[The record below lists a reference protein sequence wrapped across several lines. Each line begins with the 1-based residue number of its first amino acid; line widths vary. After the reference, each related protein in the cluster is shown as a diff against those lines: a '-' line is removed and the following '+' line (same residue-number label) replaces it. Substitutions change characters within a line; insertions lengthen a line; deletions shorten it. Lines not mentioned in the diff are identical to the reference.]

1 MTDFTR
7 LRRRAAQR
15 AAALADADARAR
27 DAAAAVVD
35 ARAELATARAAGD
48 QPATQAARARVDEV
62 VAIRDQVIAD
72 RRAIHDRVGI
82 GIERLLGGDVAL
94 EADVPLVLL
103 PVRIEVRSSPDL
115 ASVRVRLFPDA
126 LHTQALDEG
135 LTDDEVTAGR
145 AYWGIVWIDGDPQAP
160 WGELV
165 RAVGERRAPWVARAL
180 RPDNLADRPGGDPRF
195 PDVTPAGEKAA
206 VVRTL
211 PDRFFVRIEQ
221 DGAPPVT
228 KAGRLIPDDLP
239 VGLTAQSDL
248 AVLSIDGQDLPPLDQ
263 GFRWLV
269 DYAEAERLGMAMTI
283 RLPVPGAP
291 IRRLTAYGVRASL
304 TATQTAGRLGDL
316 VRSHQFTDG
325 AEFLAQGTPTNNTE
339 SARTSWSRRT
349 PAGPPSLDPPA
360 ALPRGANAMVMSSA
374 LGVDPA
380 LLGAL
385 PGAADTEQPRA
396 RAFNTA
402 LWGTTWAEAIETIS
416 RPGRNNGDKR
426 LDNPSLDALRDHWID
441 HVRGRGPLPALRF
454 GRQPYGVLPIV
465 ETGPSYAPLRNAFA
479 ERRIVPFLDGALRP
493 NWEDAIEAV
502 ATVLNRPLDEAMPEI
517 LGTDAVLRALRVR
530 SALSPDPTFQTAS
543 AVLVPDIG
551 TGPAHQQV
559 RHTVQLL
566 AGIDPASLDDDLL
579 VGKKTRSLALPLVH
593 ETDQAFV
600 RNLLEEVP
608 APAAAKSVLQVLLAH
623 AREVEADTRD
633 RLVPTDFL
641 GVVIEAVAGSRVDVD
656 KQLVTDAMS
665 AVLEGQ
671 AFDDPIVSEAAKHVD
686 EAVGRLDLGVV
697 AARNPL
703 PALAPASMV
712 QQIAGTEPRFGMLT
726 GTVGM
731 QLVGEVFHGARR
743 AAEFRAALDTIAGI
757 NSKEERRLLL
767 AETLDCCSHRLDAWI
782 SSAAARRLQDLRD
795 LGRTGVRLGAYGW
808 LEDIALRAPA
818 PAGQVEGV
826 DVLSDGMN
834 GGFVH
839 APGLVHAATAGVLR
853 SGRLTHRRGD
863 PNHEALDIDLS
874 SGRVRDA
881 LSLLDGMRRGQSLGA
896 LLGYRLER
904 SLHDQ
909 SGGGL
914 ELDRFIYVLRS
925 LAPLRAGKLTDPGQ
939 PVEEGLAASD
949 VVDGLRITELAWGD
963 VLAALVRG
971 PSDNDY
977 IPPGTWVAPRA
988 GEAEAVQDAI
998 AALGQTHDAV
1008 ADLLLAESVHQVV
1021 AGNPPR
1027 AAAVLDLLG
1036 AGEAPPPEP
1045 DVVRTPRTG
1054 TPLQHTIALV
1064 VAADAAPVPGW
1075 QATAPR
1081 ALAEPRLELWA
1092 QHALGAVAA
1101 PAGACALDVL
1111 YDAERFDDLDP
1122 VVAQVAALLRGL
1134 LAQGHPLDLGR
1145 EADGAELLG
1154 RARVARDSLAAATAE
1169 GTHEAL
1175 APYALRPAPSDPSLP
1190 LTPDE
1195 EAVAREGLL
1204 EEATRRAAQAT
1215 ALIDRAT
1222 KAADRITEAS
1232 AAGQA
1237 LVDRAAGPVALAQ
1250 AHREAQALVDQ
1261 ATRAVGKTQAELAAQ
1276 ALVAVFGAGFL
1287 AVPLLPAPAAADEWA
1302 QACGP
1307 GGVTARP
1314 GADIRPWLAR
1324 AGTLREATSAYGE
1337 TVLVREALGVGPR
1350 LRVVQTPA
1358 AAYPTWVGLPFPDA
1372 VPPFVPIRSTVA
1384 EVLGDDPAGTVAGV
1398 VVDGWTEV
1406 VPKRLQRA
1414 VDPARPDDPPEIV
1427 DVTTTGVAMNANA
1440 PGARPPQTILLA
1452 MSADGSPWNG
1462 DRLVRVLDEALTLA
1476 RMRCVTLEQVPLVG
1490 QYLPAL
1496 YFRDWSLQGEP
1507 VIDWSKVAVEF
1518 SAAAITPFLAVK
1530 P

>member
-7 LRRRAAQR
+7 MRRSAAQR
-15 AAALADADARAR
+15 AAALADADNRAR
-27 DAAAAVVD
+27 DAASALAA
-35 ARAELATARAAGD
+35 ARAELEAARVAGGRAAIR
-48 QPATQAARARVDEV
+48 AARQRVDAAAAARERV
-62 VAIRDQVIAD
+62 VAD
-72 RRAIHDRVGI
+72 RRAIHDRVAA
-82 GIERLLGGDVAL
+82 GIERLLGRDVDL

-103 PVRIEVRSSPDL
+103 PVRIELRSTPDL
-115 ASVRVRLFPDA
+115 ASIRVRLFPDA
-126 LHTQALDEG
+126 LHTQSLDEG
-135 LTDDEVTAGR
+135 LTDDEVTAGK
-145 AYWGIVWIDGDPQAP
+145 AYWGTVWIDGDPQTP
-160 WGELV
+160 WGDLV
-165 RAVGERRAPWVARAL
+165 RAVGERRAPWVAEAL
-180 RPDNLADRPGGDPRF
+180 RPDNLADRPGSDPHF
-195 PDVTPAGEKAA
+195 GEVSAAGAKPA

-221 DGAPPVT
+221 DGAAPAT

-239 VGLTAQSDL
+239 VGLTSQSDL
-248 AVLSIDGQDLPPLDQ
+248 AVLSIEGEDLPPVDE

-269 DYAEAERLGMAMTI
+269 DYAEAERLGMAVTI
-283 RLPVPGAP
+283 PLPVPGAP

-304 TATQTAGRLGDL
+304 SAAQTAERLGDL
-316 VRSHQFTDG
+316 VRSHHYTDG
-325 AEFLAQGTPTNNTE
+325 AEFVAQGTPTNNTE
-339 SARTSWSRRT
+339 SARTSWSKRT
-349 PAGPPSLDPPA
+349 PVGQPSLDEPA
-360 ALPRGANAMVMSSA
+360 ALPQGANATVTASA
-374 LGVDPA
+374 LGLDPA
-380 LLGAL
+380 LLGRL

-465 ETGPSYAPLRNAFA
+465 DTGPSYKPLRNAFA
-479 ERRIVPFLDGALRP
+479 ERSVVPFLDGSLRP
-493 NWEDAIEAV
+493 NWEDAVEAV

-543 AVLVPDIG
+543 AVILPDIG
-551 TGPAHQQV
+551 TGPARHQLRQ
-559 RHTVQLL
+559 TIELL

-579 VGKKTRSLALPLVH
+579 VGKKTRSLALPMVH

-600 RNLLEEVP
+600 KNLLQEVP

-623 AREVEADTRD
+623 AREVEADTRG
-633 RLVPTDFL
+633 RLVPPDFL
-641 GVVIEAVAGSRVDVD
+641 GVVREAVASSRVEVD
-656 KQLVTDAMS
+656 KELVIGAMS

-697 AARNPL
+697 AARNPV
-703 PALAPASMV
+703 PALAPVSLV
-712 QQIAGTEPRFGMLT
+712 QQVAGTEPRFGMLT
-726 GTVGM
+726 GNLGM

-743 AAEFRAALDTIAGI
+743 AAEFRAALETIAAI
-757 NSKEERRLLL
+757 ESMEERRLLL
-767 AETLDCCSHRLDAWI
+767 SETLDCCSHRLDAWI

-808 LEDIALRAPA
+808 LEDVSLHAPTA
-818 PAGQVEGV
+818 DGQVDGV
-826 DVLSDGMN
+826 DVLRDGMN

-863 PNHEALDIDLS
+863 PNNEALDIDLS
-874 SGRVRDA
+874 SARVRDA

-904 SLHDQ
+904 SLHEQ
-909 SGGGL
+909 SGGAL
-914 ELDRFIYVLRS
+914 ELDRFIYVLRA

-949 VVDGLRITELAWGD
+949 VVDGLRITELAWSD
-963 VLAALVRG
+963 VLAALQNG
-971 PSDNDY
+971 PKDNDY
-977 IPPGTWVAPRA
+977 IPPGTWVAPRP
-988 GEAEAVQDAI
+988 GEAEAVEKAI
-998 AALGQTHDAV
+998 AALQETHDAV

-1045 DVVRTPRTG
+1045 DVVRTPRSG
-1054 TPLQHTIALV
+1054 TPLQHKIALV
-1064 VAADAAPVPGW
+1064 VADDAAPLPNW
-1075 QATAPR
+1075 EPNAPR
-1081 ALAEPRLELWA
+1081 ALAEPRLEVWA
-1092 QHALGAVAA
+1092 QHALGAVAV
-1101 PAGACALDVL
+1101 PAGACALDLL
-1111 YDAERFDDLDP
+1111 YDPDRFPGLDP
-1122 VVAQVAALLRGL
+1122 VVAEVASLLRGL
-1134 LAQGHPLDLGR
+1134 LAQAHPLDLGR
-1145 EADGAELLG
+1145 QADGAELLA
-1154 RARVARDSLAAATAE
+1154 RATAARDSLTTAAAE
-1169 GTHEAL
+1169 GTVEAL
-1175 APYALRPAPSDPSLP
+1175 APFSLRPAPSDPDLP
-1190 LTPDE
+1190 LTPEE
-1195 EAVAREGLL
+1195 EAVALEAML

-1215 ALIDRAT
+1215 ALVDQAAQ
-1222 KAADRITEAS
+1222 AADRITDAQ

-1237 LVDRAAGPVALAQ
+1237 LVGGAVGPVARAQ
-1250 AHREAQALVDQ
+1250 AERTAQELVDQ
-1261 ATRAVGKTQAELAAQ
+1261 ATRAVRKSQAELAAQ

-1287 AVPLLPAPAAADEWA
+1287 AVPLLPAPAAGDEWA

-1324 AGTLREATSAYGE
+1324 AGTLREAASAYGE
-1337 TVLVREALGVGPR
+1337 TVLVREALVAGPQ

-1358 AAYPTWVGLPFPDA
+1358 AAYPTWVGLPFPDS
-1372 VPPFVPIRSTVA
+1372 VPPFVPIQSTIA
-1384 EVLGDDPAGTVAGV
+1384 EVVGGDPAGTVAGV

-1414 VDPARPDDPPEIV
+1414 VDPAKPDDPPEVV
-1427 DVTTTGVAMNANA
+1427 DVTTTGVALNANA
-1440 PGARPPQTILLA
+1440 PGARPPQAILLA
-1452 MSADGSPWNG
+1452 MSADGSNWNG
-1462 DRLVRVLDEALTLA
+1462 DRLVRVLDEALALA